1 LRDFALFAVSN
12 AGIEELHLDSKPGN
26 ALKRAPTLPVQVPFR
41 VFAMDYSK
49 FFSTAL
55 SRLHDERRYRVFA
68 DLERIAGR
76 FPHAIWHSP
85 KGPRN
90 VVIWCSNDYL
100 GMGQHPKVVGAMVE
114 TATRVGTGAGGT
126 RNIAGTHHPLVQ
138 LEQELADLHGK
149 EASLLFTSGYVSNQT
164 GIATIGKLIPNCLI
178 LSDALNHNSMIEGIR
193 QSGCERQ
200 VFRHSDMA
208 HLEEL
213 LRAAGPD
220 RPKLIACESLY
231 SMDGDIAP
239 LAKICDL
246 AERYGAMTYVDE
258 VHAVGMYGPR
268 GGGIAERDGVMH
280 RVDILEGTLAKA
292 FGCLGG
298 YIAGS
303 ADIIDAVRSYA
314 PGFIFTTALPP
325 AICSAA
331 TAAIRHLKTSNWERE
346 RHQDRA
352 ARVKAILT
360 AAGLPVMSSDTHIVP
375 VFVGDPE
382 LCKQASDML
391 LEQHNIYIQP
401 INYPTVAKGTERLR
415 ITPSPYHEDGL
426 IDQLAEALLQV
437 WERLD
442 LPLRAKSLAAE

>member
-1 LRDFALFAVSN
+1 
-12 AGIEELHLDSKPGN
+12 
-26 ALKRAPTLPVQVPFR
+26 
-41 VFAMDYSK
+41 MDYSQY
-49 FFSTAL
+49 FRTAL
-55 SRLHDERRYRVFA
+55 GRLHDERRYRVFA

-76 FPHAIWHSP
+76 FPHATWHSP

-138 LEQELADLHGK
+138 LEAALADLHGK
-149 EASLLFTSGYVSNQT
+149 EGSLLFTSGYVSNQT
-164 GIATIGKLIPNCLI
+164 GIATIAKLIPNCLI
-178 LSDALNHNSMIEGIR
+178 LSDALNHNSMIEGVR
-193 QSGCERQ
+193 QAGCERII
-200 VFRHSDMA
+200 FRHSDMA
-208 HLEEL
+208 DLEAL
-213 LRAAGPD
+213 LRAAGPN
-220 RPKLIACESLY
+220 RPKLIVCESLY
-231 SMDGDIAP
+231 SMDGDVAP

-280 RVDILEGTLAKA
+280 RIDIIEGTLAKA

-298 YIAGS
+298 YIAASGE
-303 ADIIDAVRSYA
+303 IIDAVRSYA

-331 TAAIRHLKTSNWERE
+331 TAAIRHLKTSNWELTVR
-346 RHQDRA
+346 QSCVA
-352 ARVKAILT
+352 GMKAILR
-360 AAGLPVMSSDTHIVP
+360 AAGRPVMSSDTHIVP
-375 VFVGDPE
+375 LFVGDPE
-382 LCKQASDML
+382 ACKRASDML
-391 LEQHNIYIQP
+391 LEEHGIYIQP

-415 ITPSPYHEDGL
+415 ITPSPYHDDGL
-426 IDQLAEALLQV
+426 IDRLAEALLQV
-437 WERLD
+437 WERLG
-442 LPLRAKSLAAE
+442 LPLKRKSLAAE